1 MNEAETR
8 AELIFTA
15 LAELSTRQIAES
27 TQATG
32 MEENKIAG
40 KTGGSIAKK
49 ARLEL
54 EEKTGKRVVSREN
67 YLLPK
72 KS

>member
-1 MNEAETR
+1 MAEN
-8 AELIFTA
+8 AE
-15 LAELSTRQIAES
+15 
-27 TQATG
+27 
-32 MEENKIAG
+32 AG

-54 EEKTGKRVVSREN
+54 EQKTGQKVISKEN

-72 KS
+72 TRT